1 MTQLPVTEYL
11 CKINRTGGTSGAG
24 TDYPSVT
31 PAVTPVFLK
40 YGSYCSIF
48 NFLCSILLTIV
59 CSSCVA
65 CLQITTSDYPFD
77 IFITR
82 VKNHTFPKIEDKIVV
97 LEESLGISHN
107 RKTVS
112 SSSCFDVFT
121 DSVNIHIIIQNE

>member
-1 MTQLPVTEYL
+1 
-11 CKINRTGGTSGAG
+11 
-24 TDYPSVT
+24 VT

-40 YGSYCSIF
+40 Y
-48 NFLCSILLTIV
+48 FLCSILLTIV
-59 CSSCVA
+59 CSS
-65 CLQITTSDYPFD
+65 TSDYLFD

-112 SSSCFDVFT
+112 ISSCFDVFT
-121 DSVNIHIIIQNE
+121 DSVNIHIIIQKRVKLLVCGSDRENTDQKNKINTGPSTSIIFI